1 MVATRTATKGKSGFD
16 EVGSKF
22 VAWIWNLLSHT
33 THRYDFVAVL
43 GLAPPTQFPTC
54 VLDTTC
60 SGCHGNLEV
69 GGLQEGFESRKT
81 DAYLQF
87 GAPPQ
92 SSVAIRV
99 LKSSG
104 FNKLGRKLMI
114 GFHWGIPITQ
124 EGLWTEK
131 CLFPPSET
139 KGLALEGR
147 INIYWRKRSKR
158 V

>member
-33 THRYDFVAVL
+33 THRYHFVAVL
-43 GLAPPTQFPTC
+43 ELAPPTQLPTS
-54 VLDTTC
+54 VLDSTC

-69 GGLQEGFESRKT
+69 GELQEGFESRKT

-99 LKSSG
+99 LKSGG

-114 GFHWGIPITQ
+114 GFHWGFSNYA
-124 EGLWTEK
+124 GG
-131 CLFPPSET
+131 FVD
-139 KGLALEGR
+139 
-147 INIYWRKRSKR
+147 RKMSFSPLRDKR
-158 V
+158 VGFGGKDKHLLEKEK